1 MDPTLSTP
9 SVDPWRVGHGETSH
23 REERHD
29 GRPFILATQYASYV
43 PRLPSSIQSDAQTLV
58 TTAQSAIATN
68 NANLLGTQT
77 VAQDSM
83 AVQLYCGQNQ

>member
-1 MDPTLSTP
+1 MARPAIGKSGTMDVRSSWL
-9 SVDPWRVGHGETSH
+9 
-23 REERHD
+23 
-29 GRPFILATQYASYV
+29 TQYASYV